1 MARVWASSKS
11 LALVLSAME
20 QKKKKLFFVG
30 YGVLGYAHLT
40 YNFGFRVANEWR
52 EPIRKPLWF
61 PPIRWLKPFRD

>member
-1 MARVWASSKS
+1 MGFIQEFGLGPERY
-11 LALVLSAME
+11 E
-20 QKKKKLFFVG
+20 TKKKKLFFVG

-52 EPIRKPLWF
+52 EPIRKPQWF